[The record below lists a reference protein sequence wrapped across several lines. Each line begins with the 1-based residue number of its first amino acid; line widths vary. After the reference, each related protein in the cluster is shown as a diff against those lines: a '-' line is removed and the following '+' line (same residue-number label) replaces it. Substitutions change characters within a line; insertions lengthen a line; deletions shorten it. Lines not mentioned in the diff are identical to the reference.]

1 MSKQSGVS
9 PRTVFVNSLLMT
21 QQMKINPILNQQK
34 TPISKSW
41 RFYYLFGN
49 SNMLCLLQLY
59 RNTLAVST
67 LWLMIHTPLIMWSSF
82 VVKAILRGWPL
93 CGLFRGR
100 TLPTP
105 ISISHTFMTWNEPLV
120 MRTEKWGHDLMSA
133 FSSPFRALGKRI
145 KAVSKWPSR
154 PK

>member
-1 MSKQSGVS
+1 
-9 PRTVFVNSLLMT
+9 
-21 QQMKINPILNQQK
+21 MKINPILNQQK

-49 SNMLCLLQLY
+49 SNMLASIVQKYISCKY
-59 RNTLAVST
+59 IMAYD
-67 LWLMIHTPLIMWSSF
+67 TPLIMWSSF
-82 VVKAILRGWPL
+82 VIKAILRGWPL

-133 FSSPFRALGKRI
+133 FSSPFRAQGKRI

>member
-1 MSKQSGVS
+1 
-9 PRTVFVNSLLMT
+9 
-21 QQMKINPILNQQK
+21 MKINPILDQQN

-49 SNMLCLLQLY
+49 SNMLASIVLKY
-59 RNTLAVST
+59 ISRKYIMAYD
-67 LWLMIHTPLIMWSSF
+67 TPLIMWSSF

-145 KAVSKWPSR
+145 KAISKWPSR